1 MHNPEVHGD
10 LLYLSWYSD
19 GLRVVDIS
27 EPASPR
33 EVASFV
39 PPSQRIQGETVPPL
53 IWGVHVED
61 NLIFLSDMSAGL
73 YILEQR

>member
-1 MHNPEVHGD
+1 

-33 EVASFV
+33 EVAFFV
-39 PPSQRIQGETVPPL
+39 PPSVERLDGEESPPL
-53 IWGVHVED
+53 VWGVHVEGE
-61 NLIFLSDMSAGL
+61 LIVVSDMTGGL
-73 YILEQR
+73 YILKMAPEG